1 MKLLE
6 KQKLIYNREELLELL
21 DKSIILLIDEKKELY
36 KLDESVMMHLHEQME
51 YKQKRDILSDMLD
64 CISESSEGSAYSYLA
79 TVIEKV
85 VQCPVYLEGLMEMI
99 LTCVE
104 YYANAGY
111 WNELHA
117 ELSNSV
123 ESPDKR
129 LMTLAIFEEI
139 IYERRSGNLE
149 KAYELS
155 ICQGIKKDEM
165 GVWYYMYYFLCIQI
179 RHLQG
184 YYEESIVRYKQL
196 LEEMDLIRS
205 TIPVHIYN
213 MVAMKYAD
221 LLFLKGEFNLSL
233 NEVEKLLAREDTP
246 LIDQIELLRIKGH
259 IYRFNKQYAQ
269 AKIID

>member
-1 MKLLE
+1 
-6 KQKLIYNREELLELL
+6 
-21 DKSIILLIDEKKELY
+21 
-36 KLDESVMMHLHEQME
+36 
-51 YKQKRDILSDMLD
+51 
-64 CISESSEGSAYSYLA
+64 
-79 TVIEKV
+79 
-85 VQCPVYLEGLMEMI
+85 
-99 LTCVE
+99 
-104 YYANAGY
+104 
-111 WNELHA
+111 
-117 ELSNSV
+117 
-123 ESPDKR
+123 
-129 LMTLAIFEEI
+129 
-139 IYERRSGNLE
+139 
-149 KAYELS
+149 
-155 ICQGIKKDEM
+155 
-165 GVWYYMYYFLCIQI
+165 MYYFLCIQI

-269 AKIID
+269 AKIIYETLLGQVINNGLIAYKGKLLNNMIEVTCMEQPEEAIHWYEKSLDENSKTGNDIEIGKSQAAVSTAYTMKGEFEKAIEMAKYALATAEKTGYQSGKAFALAALWFAQKCSKKNYLAVQTKNELTILINDIKVYQYLLKEIV